1 MGRKKKRCTFDRET
15 GLSIQEL
22 AALTILNFSSPDVV
36 SYHELE
42 SLILG
47 TDGNPISRNY
57 IAGII
62 HRLRIRYGHESI
74 INISGKGYMMLRPVD
89 QNLGGS
95 V

>member
-15 GLSIQEL
+15 GLTTQEL
-22 AALTILNFSSPDVV
+22 TALTILNFSSPELV

-42 SLILG
+42 SMIMG
-47 TDGNPISRNY
+47 TDGNPVSRIY
-57 IAGII
+57 VAGII
-62 HRLRIRYGHESI
+62 HRLRIRYGRSSI
-74 INISGKGYMMLRPVD
+74 VNISGKGYMMPQPVD